1 MNRTP
6 TFRLGAFRAILA
18 AASFTLATSL
28 PARAAETWLQGTL
41 SEVTTVPEGLLIRLD
56 NGQPTQCAG
65 TPFGWMLIPEAN
77 KTMLA
82 MTMMLWMSG
91 KRSMVIYTRAYTG
104 DGYCTI
110 TQVDPAG

>member
-6 TFRLGAFRAILA
+6 RFRRAAFRAILA
-18 AASFTLATSL
+18 AASFAMLASP
-28 PARAAETWLQGTL
+28 PARAAETWLEGNL
-41 SEVTTVPEGLLIRLD
+41 SEVTTVGEGLLIRMD
-56 NGQPTQCAG
+56 NGLPTQCTG